1 MAKSHPLSGV
11 KLFADLDDNQLEAIN
26 RVGEIDELDVGAS
39 VFTEGDAGTHL
50 YCLLDGRVEI
60 TLALDGQAE
69 QAPVHVAVPGSVFGE
84 FVLFETEART
94 ASARVVKPVQI
105 FSIGAEEL
113 RRVFADDPAT
123 GYRVMDNLCR
133 ILVGRIRKTTKELK
147 ASLIW

>member
-1 MAKSHPLSGV
+1 MAQKHPLSEV
-11 KLFADLDDNQLEAIN
+11 KLFAGLDTAQLEAIN
-26 RVGEIDELDVGAS
+26 RVGEIKQFGVGDVIFA
-39 VFTEGDAGTHL
+39 EGDVGTHL

-60 TLALDGQAE
+60 TLALTGQAE

-94 ASARVVKPVQI
+94 ARALAVKPVEI
-105 FSIGAEEL
+105 LEIGAEEL
-113 RRVFADDPAT
+113 RGVFADDPAT
-123 GYRVMDNLCR
+123 GYRVMDNLCQ

>member
-1 MAKSHPLSGV
+1 MAKTHPLKDI
-11 KLFADLDDNQLEAIN
+11 KLFADLDEAQLTAVHD
-26 RVGEIDELDVGAS
+26 VGEIKDLDVGEV
-39 VFTEGDAGTHL
+39 VFAEGDAGTHL

-60 TLALDGQAE
+60 TLALDGQTE

-94 ASARVVKPVQI
+94 ASARVVKPAKI
-105 FSIGAEEL
+105 FVIGAAEL
-113 RRVFADDPAT
+113 RGVFADDPAT